1 MAKILIVEDD
11 AALNQAYELILKKE
25 GHEVETAFD
34 GQEAL
39 EKAEQFQPL
48 VILLDLLMPV
58 KGGLDFLRE
67 YDVLKKHK
75 DTFVVILSNLGDEAA
90 VEEGMELGAYKYV
103 VKAHASPAQL
113 SVLVNHLINKNI
125 EKKEEAEEP
134 ETGI

>member
-11 AALNQAYELILKKE
+11 TALNQAYELILKKE
-25 GHEVETAFD
+25 GHEVQTAFD

-39 EKAEQFQPL
+39 DKAEKFQPL

-75 DTFVVILSNLGDEAA
+75 DTFVVILSNLGDETA

-125 EKKEEAEEP
+125 EKKEASEE
-134 ETGI
+134 E

>member
-11 AALNQAYELILKKE
+11 IALNQAYELILKKE
-25 GHEVETAFD
+25 GHEVQTAFD

-39 EKAEQFQPL
+39 DKAEKFKPL

-125 EKKEEAEEP
+125 EKKEEVEEP
-134 ETGI
+134 EPGI